1 MTTIST
7 YNIDPLNHQ
16 ALLDLDRRHWIH
28 PVVSLRQHESIGST
42 IWKSAEGIHLID
54 AQGRRVQD
62 GFSGLWCVNAG
73 YGQQS
78 IVQAATAQLQQLP
91 YATGYFHFA
100 SEPAIRLAA
109 RLCELAPHGLTRVLF
124 GQGGSDAVDT
134 AVRMVRYFFNATGRP
149 QKKHFIAVQRGYHGS
164 SATSSGLTALPVFH
178 KHFDVP
184 TPLQHHIPSPYP
196 YRHPEGP
203 DPAAVLASTVRALE
217 AKVAELG
224 ADQVAAFICEPI
236 QGSGGVI
243 VPPPGYLRTMRDT
256 CDRLGIL
263 LIVDEVITG
272 FGRTGPMFACL
283 AEGVT
288 PDVLTLAKGLTSG
301 YAPMSAT
308 LISEALYQAI
318 ADGAGEDGPVG
329 HGQTYAGHPVSAAI
343 ANAVL
348 DLYLDGGLLE
358 QGQRVGE
365 YFMTQLKT
373 LEELPRVGEVR
384 GRGMLAGIELV
395 ADKSSK
401 AKPLPQARLGQ
412 RVLKHA
418 FDDGLIFRAF
428 ADDIL
433 GFAPSL
439 NYTEAD
445 VDVLVGKLR
454 RAIQRACSETF

>member
-7 YNIDPLNHQ
+7 YNIDPLDHQ

-203 DPAAVLASTVRALE
+203 DPAAVLASTVRGTFSL
-217 AKVAELG
+217 
-224 ADQVAAFICEPI
+224 
-236 QGSGGVI
+236 
-243 VPPPGYLRTMRDT
+243 
-256 CDRLGIL
+256 
-263 LIVDEVITG
+263 
-272 FGRTGPMFACL
+272 
-283 AEGVT
+283 
-288 PDVLTLAKGLTSG
+288 
-301 YAPMSAT
+301 
-308 LISEALYQAI
+308 
-318 ADGAGEDGPVG
+318 
-329 HGQTYAGHPVSAAI
+329 
-343 ANAVL
+343 AVL
-348 DLYLDGGLLE
+348 
-358 QGQRVGE
+358 
-365 YFMTQLKT
+365 
-373 LEELPRVGEVR
+373 LP
-384 GRGMLAGIELV
+384 
-395 ADKSSK
+395 
-401 AKPLPQARLGQ
+401 
-412 RVLKHA
+412 
-418 FDDGLIFRAF
+418 
-428 ADDIL
+428 
-433 GFAPSL
+433 
-439 NYTEAD
+439 
-445 VDVLVGKLR
+445 
-454 RAIQRACSETF
+454 

>member
-7 YNIDPLNHQ
+7 QNINSLDHQ
-16 ALLDLDRRHWIH
+16 ALLDLDRRHWVH

-42 IWKSAEGIHLID
+42 IWKSAEGIHLTD

-78 IVQAATAQLQQLP
+78 IVQAATEQLQKLP

-109 RLCELAPHGLTRVLF
+109 RLCELAPRGLTRVLF

-149 QKKHFIAVQRGYHGS
+149 QKKHFIAVERGYHGS

-236 QGSGGVI
+236 LGSGGVI
-243 VPPPGYLRTMRDT
+243 VPPPGYLRAMRDT

-272 FGRTGPMFACL
+272 FGRTGPMFACV
-283 AEGVT
+283 AEGVA
-288 PDVLTLAKGLTSG
+288 PDVLILAKGLTSG

-308 LISEALYQAI
+308 MISEALYQGI
-318 ADGAGEDGPVG
+318 ADGAGADSPVG

-365 YFMTQLKT
+365 YFMAQLKT
-373 LEELPRVGEVR
+373 LEELPHVGEVR
-384 GRGMLAGIELV
+384 GRGLLAGIELV
-395 ADKSSK
+395 TDKDSK

-418 FDDGLIFRAF
+418 FEDGLIFRAF